1 MRAEREMTRAKSRDV
16 FGVMMAA
23 HKDPSSQLQP
33 PAPGDLARSR
43 AVKLAKSKDTTRGR
57 GVANNKRTS
66 MTSALVFTLTS
77 ALSHPYQH
85 LSQQRT
91 KDFAKEPLSV
101 RGHKNSLGEGTKL
114 FCDACGGELSLVKS
128 SIEDHCK
135 RTKHKNNVAMMAH
148 TKKDVVRIE
157 ESMNAMHKEV
167 ALPCSFGLDLTHL
180 SRYPLRVS
188 LFLATHKRFEFKPL
202 LH

>member
-1 MRAEREMTRAKSRDV
+1 MRAERDMTRAKSRDV
-16 FGVMMAA
+16 FRVMMAST
-23 HKDPSSQLQP
+23 KDPSYHLP
-33 PAPGDLARSR
+33 PPTPGDLARSR
-43 AVKLAKSKDTTRGR
+43 AVKLSKSKNTTRGR
-57 GVANNKRTS
+57 GMEKNKRTS

-91 KDFAKEPLSV
+91 RDFSKEPLSV

-114 FCDACGGELSLVKS
+114 FCDACAGELSLVRS

-135 RTKHKNNVAMMAH
+135 RPKHKKNVAMMAH
-148 TKKDVVRIE
+148 TKKEVVRIE

-188 LFLATHKRFEFKPL
+188 LFLATHKHFEFKPL